1 MMRDMIAVGQWYL
14 REDTQERFQVLDY
27 DERAG
32 TIRIQMFDGSL
43 DEIDEEAW
51 RALCAEPVQPP
62 EDWTGPLDNVELD
75 EREEFESE
83 GSAGS
88 QGQFAD
94 DRELWEILLVDEG
107 EDAQEPEQE
116 DDGWMS
122 HVLAARDYSRRRMS
136 PRSRA

>member
-43 DEIDEEAW
+43 DEIDEEDW

-75 EREEFESE
+75 ELEEFESE